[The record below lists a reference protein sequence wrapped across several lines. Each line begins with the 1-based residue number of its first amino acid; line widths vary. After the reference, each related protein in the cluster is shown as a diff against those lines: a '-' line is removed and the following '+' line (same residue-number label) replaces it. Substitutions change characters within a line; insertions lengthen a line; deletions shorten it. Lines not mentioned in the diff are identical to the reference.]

1 MADLL
6 RDGLGHALDQPC
18 RACRRRHSAVTL
30 PRLLAVLRTAA
41 VLRAA
46 LSCLAGAAESA
57 RRGLSDLP
65 DSLAGAAERLPC
77 SLPRLADSLAD
88 AANRLPDSLARLPES
103 LADAA
108 NRLPGSLPQLP
119 ERLACAA
126 DELVQVARGLPGP
139 LADIA
144 HSLAGALAD
153 IADSLAG
160 TLADIAHGL
169 PGAFADVAHG
179 LAGPLSDILERSLG
193 SLPDLL
199 GGVAGLVDRL
209 ARALTDLR
217 DRTAQPLHELG
228 VAVEARHQAID
239 DRRDVI
245 EPGLQQRFHFD
256 APYVQHH
263 AAEVDVDPDIQLDE
277 IQHIGLDGQMGVEV
291 VELEVDQINPQLR
304 HVEEDVG
311 RTTRIAFLAAHEA
324 PVLARALVVAPPRA
338 LRRPRSVSALPAA

>member
-103 LADAA
+103 LADVA
-108 NRLPGSLPQLP
+108 N
-119 ERLACAA
+119 
-126 DELVQVARGLPGP
+126 
-139 LADIA
+139 
-144 HSLAGALAD
+144 SLAGALAD
-153 IADSLAG
+153 IAHSLAG

-291 VELEVDQINPQLR
+291 VELEVDQIDPQLR

>member
-144 HSLAGALAD
+144 HSLAGTLADIADSLAGALAD
-153 IADSLAG
+153 IAHSLAG

-263 AAEVDVDPDIQLDE
+263 AAEV
-277 IQHIGLDGQMGVEV
+277 V

>member
-139 LADIA
+139 L
-144 HSLAGALAD
+144 SY
-153 IADSLAG
+153 
-160 TLADIAHGL
+160 
-169 PGAFADVAHG
+169 
-179 LAGPLSDILERSLG
+179 ILERSLG

-263 AAEVDVDPDIQLDE
+263 AAEV
-277 IQHIGLDGQMGVEV
+277 V

>member
-144 HSLAGALAD
+144 
-153 IADSLAG
+153 DSLAG

-263 AAEVDVDPDIQLDE
+263 AAEV
-277 IQHIGLDGQMGVEV
+277 V

>member
-103 LADAA
+103 LADVA
-108 NRLPGSLPQLP
+108 N
-119 ERLACAA
+119 
-126 DELVQVARGLPGP
+126 
-139 LADIA
+139 
-144 HSLAGALAD
+144 SLAGALAD
-153 IADSLAG
+153 IAHSLAG

>member
-65 DSLAGAAERLPC
+65 DSLA
-77 SLPRLADSLAD
+77 D
-88 AANRLPDSLARLPES
+88 AADRLPDSLARLPES

-144 HSLAGALAD
+144 HSLAGTLAD

-160 TLADIAHGL
+160 ALAD
-169 PGAFADVAHG
+169 
-179 LAGPLSDILERSLG
+179 
-193 SLPDLL
+193 
-199 GGVAGLVDRL
+199 
-209 ARALTDLR
+209 
-217 DRTAQPLHELG
+217 
-228 VAVEARHQAID
+228 
-239 DRRDVI
+239 
-245 EPGLQQRFHFD
+245 
-256 APYVQHH
+256 
-263 AAEVDVDPDIQLDE
+263 
-277 IQHIGLDGQMGVEV
+277 
-291 VELEVDQINPQLR
+291 
-304 HVEEDVG
+304 
-311 RTTRIAFLAAHEA
+311 
-324 PVLARALVVAPPRA
+324 
-338 LRRPRSVSALPAA
+338 